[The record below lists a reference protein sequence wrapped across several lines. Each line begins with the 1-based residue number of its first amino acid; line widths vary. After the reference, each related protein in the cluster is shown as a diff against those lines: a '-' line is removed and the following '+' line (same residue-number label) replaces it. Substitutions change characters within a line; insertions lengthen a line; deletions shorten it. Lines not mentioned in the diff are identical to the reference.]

1 MRQAGIPARVVSGY
15 RGGIWVTAIG
25 GGSYLD
31 LRRSDA
37 HAWSEVWLPDRGW
50 LRVDPS
56 AWVAAGAA
64 PAPSLAGAGAL
75 GWLQR
80 QWWGVDLA
88 WSRLWLGFDRRSQE
102 ALLERLL
109 GERRGLVG
117 ALVLGLVAV
126 GLAAG
131 LGLLGWL
138 GRRGGGDPLRRELER
153 SLALLARHGLK
164 PAPGETL
171 PRFLARVQGHWPA
184 LAADLAALAEAY
196 DTARFAP
203 PRSGGTAAELREL
216 RRRRRRLGRQLRHRC
231 AGNGNRAGHAGP
243 APEPMD

>member
-1 MRQAGIPARVVSGY
+1 
-15 RGGIWVTAIG
+15 
-25 GGSYLD
+25 
-31 LRRSDA
+31 
-37 HAWSEVWLPDRGW
+37 
-50 LRVDPS
+50 
-56 AWVAAGAA
+56 
-64 PAPSLAGAGAL
+64 
-75 GWLQR
+75 
-80 QWWGVDLA
+80 VDLA

-117 ALVLGLVAV
+117 ALVLALLAV

-138 GRRGGGDPLRRELER
+138 GRRGGSDPLRRELER
-153 SLALLARHGLK
+153 SLALLERHGLK

-171 PRFLARVQGHWPA
+171 ARFLDRVQGQWPE

-196 DTARFAP
+196 AAARFAP

-216 RRRRRRLGRQLRHRC
+216 RRRRRRLGRQLRRRNTRSE
-231 AGNGNRAGHAGP
+231 NGAGHAGP